1 MYQQSNPSATAPLDA
16 DVEKYQAFLKGWI
29 IYDKLTPNLY
39 SIYQNTSTG
48 ICRSVLAIQTF
59 HVFTHRNLSM
69 AQAFL
74 SSHPDP
80 STLVTVADKLRYYRF
95 THELLQMDVANAI
108 HVHRETYSSMENSS
122 RTAAYNLTDMKNLAD
137 FYQIPVKNLLDDYN
151 LFLYQ
156 NFGMQLRNLRTSF
169 HLKQYEL
176 AELLNVNKSAVL
188 SWEHEWH
195 IMPYETY
202 HLLFQT
208 DFLKQHCNS

>member
-1 MYQQSNPSATAPLDA
+1 MQFMFTVRPIPAWKILPGLLPIILLT
-16 DVEKYQAFLKGWI
+16 EK
-29 IYDKLTPNLY
+29 
-39 SIYQNTSTG
+39 
-48 ICRSVLAIQTF
+48 
-59 HVFTHRNLSM
+59 
-69 AQAFL
+69 
-74 SSHPDP
+74 SSG
-80 STLVTVADKLRYYRF
+80 
-95 THELLQMDVANAI
+95 LL
-108 HVHRETYSSMENSS
+108 
-122 RTAAYNLTDMKNLAD
+122 
-137 FYQIPVKNLLDDYN
+137 QIPVKNLLDDYN